1 MNSHAGFFMA
11 VFYGSTRIRQPHH
24 TCANITHDLNF
35 LLHFSVNKVQWGW
48 GITGQKITVLGYE
61 EFFELCSFR

>member
-1 MNSHAGFFMA
+1 MEALGFDSHTIP
-11 VFYGSTRIRQPHH
+11 VQTLHIS
-24 TCANITHDLNF
+24 HDLNF

-61 EFFELCSFR
+61 EFFELCSLFIYKAVLS